1 MDPLRLPKVYAL
13 LDRYF
18 CTLFCRMASPIHVT
32 ENATLQGT
40 ARVYHPRV
48 SNS

>member
-1 MDPLRLPKVYAL
+1 MDPLRPPKVYAL

-18 CTLFCRMASPIHVT
+18 CTLPAERPAPIHVT
-32 ENATLQGT
+32 ENATLQ
-40 ARVYHPRV
+40 ALRVYFPRV